1 MRLLLLSG
9 TWLLLGS
16 AFFSVAPAQ
25 ETLPRETTIFAPK
38 AGRFAVRHPAT
49 WQRILRPRES
59 ADSLTLE
66 PDSKRA
72 ALVLFFYPHPK
83 EGLPD
88 EAALEKTARALAQ
101 PFLASMVEQAP
112 VFRPLERSSG
122 KGIFTTLTDKK
133 LVGVKSPKAG
143 EFLYLTH
150 GLLSLGDRMVM
161 FGILHHH
168 RESTEWKEA
177 RRIVSEGLV
186 QR

>member
-9 TWLLLGS
+9 VWLLS
-16 AFFSVAPAQ
+16 AAFVSTAPAQ

-101 PFLASMVEQAP
+101 PFLASMVEQTP
-112 VFRPLERSSG
+112 VFSRLESSSG
-122 KGIFTTLTDKK
+122 RGIYTTLTDKK

-161 FGILHHH
+161 FGVLHHD
-168 RESTEWKEA
+168 RESAEWKEA
-177 RRIVSEGLV
+177 LRIVSEGLV